1 MQKLKALVLEKHDT
15 LWELARYVIA
25 GALTTAVSLIVSY
38 TLYFTLALGA
48 APAMEG
54 YGAAAWAVEVI
65 NLATTAQVTIGNVA
79 SWIAAVLFAFWI
91 NRGMVFRVSFTDKK
105 SKLTAF
111 LQFVSARVVTL
122 LLFELGLAA
131 LLSAL
136 GMPNIFARILVT
148 VLVVIFNYVASKYW
162 VFKKNED
169 AENSVAKRK
178 L

>member
-1 MQKLKALVLEKHDT
+1 MQKLKVLYAEKQDEI
-15 LWELARYVIA
+15 WELARYIVA

-38 TLYFTLALGA
+38 AMYFILALGV

-54 YGAAAWAVEVI
+54 FGAVAWAVEVI

-79 SWIAAVLFAFWI
+79 SWIAAVIFAFWI
-91 NRGMVFRVSFTDKK
+91 NRLMVFRVDFAN
-105 SKLTAF
+105 SKARFTAF

-136 GMPNIFARILVT
+136 GTPNIFGRIFVT
-148 VLVVIFNYVASKYW
+148 VLVVIFNYIASKYW
-162 VFKKNED
+162 VFKKNSQPK
-169 AENSVAKRK
+169 NNP
-178 L
+178 